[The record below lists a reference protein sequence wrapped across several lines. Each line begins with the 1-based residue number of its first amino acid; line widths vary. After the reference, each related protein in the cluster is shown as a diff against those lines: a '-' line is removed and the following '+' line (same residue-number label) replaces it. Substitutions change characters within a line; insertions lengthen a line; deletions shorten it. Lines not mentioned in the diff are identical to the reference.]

1 MSYHTKTP
9 DEQGMYWIKTRHDE
23 WCLAY
28 LDTNNERVTIF
39 SDEFNSKYRDIY
51 ELDELPAGLVRQW
64 YGPFA
69 CPGGDFGSQTV
80 VAAEED
86 HQRAKRNKEAIVIV
100 HVDYRH
106 CKGEKHG
113 ASITSVAT
121 MPREKAHKYVERE
134 AEAFAEDCKDEESE

>member
-1 MSYHTKTP
+1 MAALAAPLPT
-9 DEQGMYWIKTRHDE
+9 DEGLYWAKTRHDE

-28 LDTNNERVTIF
+28 VDPGNEQVTIF
-39 SDEFNSKYRDIY
+39 VVDGKHRDVY
-51 ELDELPAGLVRQW
+51 DFDELPAGLVKAW

-106 CKGEKHG
+106 CSGEKHG

-121 MPREKAHKYVERE
+121 MPREKADEYVKRE
-134 AEAFAEDCKDEESE
+134 AKAFEEEAAQC